1 MKQILIFLALSC
13 LASSTGQQ
21 KRSINIEGYDNLRYS
36 VQQITVAPGTEIEL
50 ILKTVSSLPESQM
63 AHNWVLMKKDAEIQ
77 RFVNNSIQ
85 HRENGYI
92 DPEMT
97 GMILAATSMLGGGE
111 SETITFTAPD
121 ARGDY
126 IYVCTF
132 PGHYVAGMKGT
143 LTVK

>member
-50 ILKTVSSLPESQM
+50 TLKTVSSLPESQM

-111 SETITFTAPD
+111 SETITFTAPE

>member
-1 MKQILIFLALSC
+1 MKQIVIFLAMSY

-21 KRSINIEGYDNLRYS
+21 ERSIYIEGYDNLRYS
-36 VQQITVAPGTEIEL
+36 VEQITVAPGTEIEL
-50 ILKTVSSLPESQM
+50 TLKTVSSLPESQM